1 MEFIYFG
8 IYIGVVLLGIVL
20 GIMMV
25 LGLFGGLILVLYPLT
40 RALFTRLQA
49 KYWMW
54 QYDQARKK
62 VLADIKRKE
71 QGNG

>member
-1 MEFIYFG
+1 MEYIYFG
-8 IYIGVVLLGIVL
+8 IYLGVITLSVILGIVL
-20 GIMMV
+20 V
-25 LGLFGGLILVLYPLT
+25 FGLFVGLCLILYPLT